1 MAAIQISS
9 GAGVEKEERT
19 TPIWDGNKG
28 SKPDEPESPIRAS
41 GHDIAAGFIASGKT
55 DAVTAHSAAVSSGCG
70 AEAAATAPPRQP
82 ALSAQSFAPVTPGAG
97 EISTKSR
104 SRLTDSDCSS
114 RPANATST
122 LAPREA
128 DAEKGETCAN
138 AEALAERR
146 KSALRA
152 AEGRRSSGDGGETEE
167 RMRAQL
173 ADARKMV
180 RALVGEL
187 AARDVEGDDDVAS
200 GGDDEDVDDD
210 DEDGRGQGDEFDLT
224 KHAPTE
230 GSPSRRSFILRH
242 FPARTH
248 RPQALRQERRVVRL
262 KQQLARARAE
272 RESLEAEMR
281 AERAEWHAKE
291 AESRRGEAES
301 RRGKAGA
308 RTSGTVMDP
317 RGETNTTGEEAGAK
331 SAAAEPAQQVC
342 VEAGARSEEQIT
354 ASEQASSGD
363 GCCCCGGSKAL
374 EELQA
379 QAMVAQG
386 EVFLV
391 QAQLERAEAQLLRV
405 QEERRKERERH
416 RGALKQF
423 VRFAMEDREREKG
436 RAEEEMGRERREM
449 EGRRRKEVGGLEEEV
464 ERLRRE
470 VEKGRERERER
481 VQEAWERGR
490 KEGAGEVEFMS
501 KVIGERE
508 RRVGELRARVRQ
520 LEEEKGEVERE
531 RSEWDAERRE
541 WEAERRRMEGGV
553 KSEQVRRRAVEAALR
568 RVEREVVELRK
579 AKGAV
584 EGERRAVVREV
595 QREVVR
601 GRERVEELGRE
612 VEGLTGEVGELK
624 DDVEGLKDDAEG
636 LKDDAE
642 GLKDGDA
649 RQATGA
655 ACFEEADSSHK
666 AASVYVCRVAS
677 LPDAM
682 PAAAIRTGAAA
693 AAAAAAHA
701 RGQVRLHQVAPACM
715 EARQVIPWP
724 AAAKGRREEM
734 EGQQWVA
741 APAALA
747 GMVQQ

>member
-41 GHDIAAGFIASGKT
+41 GHDVAAGFIASGKT

-104 SRLTDSDCSS
+104 SRLTDSDCSP

-146 KSALRA
+146 NSALRA
-152 AEGRRSSGDGGETEE
+152 AEGRRNCGDGGETEE

-224 KHAPTE
+224 K
-230 GSPSRRSFILRH
+230 
-242 FPARTH
+242 
-248 RPQALRQERRVVRL
+248 ALRQERRVVRL

-501 KVIGERE
+501 KVIGEGE

-568 RVEREVVELRK
+568 RVEHEVVELRK

-612 VEGLTGEVGELK
+612 VEGLTGEVRE
-624 DDVEGLKDDAEG
+624 

-701 RGQVRLHQVAPACM
+701 RGGGQVRLHQVAPACM

>member
-41 GHDIAAGFIASGKT
+41 GHDVEAGFIASGKT

-104 SRLTDSDCSS
+104 SRLTDSDCSP
-114 RPANATST
+114 RPANTTST

-152 AEGRRSSGDGGETEE
+152 VDWRRNCGDGGETEE

-224 KHAPTE
+224 K
-230 GSPSRRSFILRH
+230 
-242 FPARTH
+242 
-248 RPQALRQERRVVRL
+248 ALRQERRVVRL

-291 AESRRGEAES
+291 AESRRG
-301 RRGKAGA
+301 KAGA

-317 RGETNTTGEEAGAK
+317 WGETNTTGGEAGAN

-501 KVIGERE
+501 KVIGEGE

-541 WEAERRRMEGGV
+541 WEAERRRMEGWV

-612 VEGLTGEVGELK
+612 VEGLTGEVRELK
-624 DDVEGLKDDAEG
+624 DDVEGLKDDVEG
-636 LKDDAE
+636 LKDDVE

-666 AASVYVCRVAS
+666 AASVRVLLFQERPDQVS
-677 LPDAM
+677 LLSRLKSTRHVRP
-682 PAAAIRTGAAA
+682 
-693 AAAAAAHA
+693 
-701 RGQVRLHQVAPACM
+701 GQVRLHQVAPACM